1 MNFKKLLLLVVAVFA
16 LNACGYIKSGNRM
29 DADDPNVDDGAD
41 IRVEFVPIT
50 PQLIVAQDKALSK
63 AIIPPELLTT
73 EPKVYRIGAGD
84 VLFITVWD
92 HPELTVPS
100 GSQQQ
105 VISNG
110 RVVHPNGELFYPHV
124 GTVMAMGMTLQELG
138 QKLTQDLHKY
148 IENPQV
154 DVSVLSFESQ
164 KVLVSG
170 ALVNTAPI
178 RVTTRPM
185 TLVEA
190 LGVAGIKTED
200 ADLSRVI
207 LTRGDHQ
214 YVLDVYELT
223 RDSTDINNLYLQDK
237 DRIHVSY
244 NDYKK
249 VFLMGEVKQPMAL
262 SYEQHT
268 LSLANAL
275 SAAGGLDQI
284 TSNGNAV
291 YVIRGLGD
299 METQP
304 AKIFRLQTEQATGFI
319 LASRFTLLPQDV
331 VYVGATKLTQWN
343 RVISTIL
350 PTATLFQTT
359 AEGLLD
365 VKAIERA
372 YSSDN

>member
-1 MNFKKLLLLVVAVFA
+1 MNFKKLLLPVVAVFA
-16 LNACGYIKSGNRM
+16 LNACGVIRSGNRM
-29 DADDPNVDDGAD
+29 DADNPDAAD
-41 IRVEFVPIT
+41 NANIRVEFVPIT
-50 PQLIVAQDKALSK
+50 TQLIVEQDKAQSK
-63 AIIPPELLTT
+63 ATIPPELLTT
-73 EPKVYRIGAGD
+73 EPKLYRIGAGD

-138 QKLTQDLHKY
+138 QKLTQDLNKY

-170 ALVNTAPI
+170 ALVNTTPI
-178 RVTTRPM
+178 RVTTTPL

-190 LGVAGIKTED
+190 LGVAGIKTEE
-200 ADLSRVI
+200 ADLSKVI
-207 LTRGDHQ
+207 LTRAGRQ
-214 YVLDVYELT
+214 YVLDIYELT

-262 SYEQHT
+262 SYAQHT
-268 LSLANAL
+268 MSLANAL
-275 SAAGGLDQI
+275 SAAGGLDQL

-365 VKAIERA
+365 VKAIEKA
-372 YSSDN
+372 YNSD

>member
-1 MNFKKLLLLVVAVFA
+1 VKLKKLLLPVIAVFV
-16 LNACGYIKSGNRM
+16 LNACGYIRSGNRM
-29 DADDPNVDDGAD
+29 DNDSPNAEDGAN

-50 PQLIVAQDKALSK
+50 TQLIIDQDKAHPK
-63 AIIPPELLTT
+63 ATIPPELLTK
-73 EPKVYRIGAGD
+73 EPKLYRIGAGD

-138 QKLTQDLHKY
+138 QKLTEELNKY

-164 KVLVSG
+164 KILVSG
-170 ALVNTAPI
+170 ALNNTAPI
-178 RVTTRPM
+178 RITTTPM
-185 TLVEA
+185 NLVEA
-190 LGVAGIKTED
+190 LGVAGVKTEE

-207 LTRGDHQ
+207 LTRGDRQ

-223 RDSTDINNLYLQDK
+223 RDSTDINELYLQDK

-244 NDYKK
+244 NDNKK
-249 VFLMGEVKQPMAL
+249 VFVMGEVKQPMAL
-262 SYEQHT
+262 SYVQHT
-268 LSLANAL
+268 LSLTNAL
-275 SAAGGLDQI
+275 SAAGGLDQL

-304 AKIFRLQTEQATGFI
+304 AKIFRLHTEQATGFI
-319 LASRFTLLPQDV
+319 LASRFELLPQDV
-331 VYVGATKLTQWN
+331 IYVGSTKLTQWN
-343 RVISTIL
+343 RIIYTLL
-350 PTATLFQTT
+350 PTSTLFQTT
-359 AEGLLD
+359 AEGILD
-365 VKAIERA
+365 VKTLQNAFKGK
-372 YSSDN
+372 